1 MDEYNLDEVNWDPQL
16 LGKEFY
22 HFEQRV
28 TREIL
33 LEYAAILGTTEALY
47 MDPAAAQ
54 ARGYRD
60 IIALPTFVIWRGVDP
75 VAPPAMRFT
84 GTGINAGYDCHFS
97 GVVYPGDTLTYT
109 TCLVDMYE
117 KTGRSGIMRF
127 IVRETTVT
135 NQQAEVIAHIRNA
148 FILGW

>member
-1 MDEYNLDEVNWDPQL
+1 MERDNTGGVHWDRSV
-16 LGKEFY
+16 LGKEFSR
-22 HFEQRV
+22 FEQCV
-28 TREIL
+28 TREML

-47 MDPAAAQ
+47 TDPDAAR

-60 IIALPTFVIWRGVDP
+60 MIAVPTFVIWQGGNP
-75 VAPPAMRFT
+75 VAPPALRFT
-84 GTGINAGYDCHFS
+84 GIGINAGYDCNFS
-97 GVVYPGDTLTYT
+97 GVVYPGDRLTYT

-117 KTGRSGIMRF
+117 KTGRSGTMRF

-135 NQQAEVIAHIRNA
+135 NQHAEVIAHIRNA

>member
-1 MDEYNLDEVNWDPQL
+1 MVNWDRSI
-16 LGKEFY
+16 LGKEFQR
-22 HFEQRV
+22 FEQQV
-28 TREIL
+28 TRAML
-33 LEYAAILGTTEALY
+33 LEYADILGATDTVYTHPEA
-47 MDPAAAQ
+47 AR

-60 IIALPTFVIWRGVDP
+60 IIAVPTFVIWRGGNP
-75 VAPPAMRFT
+75 VAPPELCFS

-97 GVVYPGDTLTYT
+97 GVVYPGDTLTYA

-117 KTGRSGIMRF
+117 KTGRSGTMRF

-135 NQQAEVIAHIRNA
+135 NQHEEVIAHIRNA